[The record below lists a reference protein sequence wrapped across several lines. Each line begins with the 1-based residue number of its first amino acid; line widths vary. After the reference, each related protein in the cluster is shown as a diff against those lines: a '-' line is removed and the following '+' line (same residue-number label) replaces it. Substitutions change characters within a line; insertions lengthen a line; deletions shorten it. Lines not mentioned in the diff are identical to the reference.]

1 MEIPEFVV
9 HGNSGWHSRDSP
21 TLSVMREMP
30 NEHITKQATRTK
42 IVKFC
47 SAR

>member
-1 MEIPEFVV
+1 MEIPEFVI

-30 NEHITKQATRTK
+30 NEHTTKIATRAK
-42 IVKFC
+42 NACIC
-47 SAR
+47 E